1 MGKRIYFYGL
11 ILMVFALSCKEKES
25 IENSANV
32 IINKA
37 IEVSGGEKFKKST
50 ISFQFRDKKY
60 KAQRDNGLFVLE
72 RIFKDTSG
80 IIRDELS
87 NSGFKRFVN
96 EELQNL
102 PDSLAD
108 IYSNSVNSV
117 HYFFVLPFGLND
129 PAVNKSYIG
138 VATIKERQYH
148 KIKVTFDEIG
158 GGNDYEDVFI
168 YWVGKDDFKLDFLA
182 YSFRENG
189 GGMRFRKAFNERYVN
204 GIRFV
209 DYDNFR
215 PINKASDVSVLDQLF
230 VMGKLELL
238 SKIEMTDVKVE

>member
-1 MGKRIYFYGL
+1 
-11 ILMVFALSCKEKES
+11 MVFALSCKEKET
-25 IENSANV
+25 IENSANL

-37 IEVSGGEKFKKST
+37 IEVSGGEKFNKST

-87 NSGFKRFVN
+87 NSGFKRFIN

-117 HYFFVLPFGLND
+117 HYFSILPFGLND

-138 VATIKERQYH
+138 ETTIKGKQYH
-148 KIKVTFDEIG
+148 KIRVTFDEIG
-158 GGNDYEDVFI
+158 GGNDYEDVFV
-168 YWVGKDDFKLDFLA
+168 YWVGKDDFKVDFLA

-189 GGMRFRKAFNERYVN
+189 GGMRFRKAFNERYVK

-209 DYDNFR
+209 DYNNFKPR
-215 PINKASDVSVLDQLF
+215 NNASDVSDLDQLF
-230 VMGKLELL
+230 VKGKLELL
-238 SKIEMTDVKVE
+238 SKIELTDVNVE

>member
-1 MGKRIYFYGL
+1 
-11 ILMVFALSCKEKES
+11 MVFSLSCKEKES
-25 IENSANV
+25 IEHSANL

-50 ISFQFRDKKY
+50 ITFQFRDKKY
-60 KAQRDNGLFVLE
+60 NAQRDNGLFVLE
-72 RIFKDTSG
+72 RKFKDTSG

-87 NSGFKRFVN
+87 NSGFKRFIN

-117 HYFFVLPFGLND
+117 HYFSVLPFGLND

-138 VATIKERQYH
+138 ETTIKEKQYH

-158 GGNDYEDVFI
+158 GGNDYEDVFV
-168 YWVGKDDFKLDFLA
+168 YWVSKDDFKVDFLA

-209 DYDNFR
+209 DYHNFK
-215 PINKASDVSVLDQLF
+215 PINKVSDVSDLDQIF

-238 SKIEMTDVKVE
+238 SKIELTDVNVE